1 MNERM
6 NGSKVKHE
14 YQRNDEWIHEWFY
27 WIDEYECERNNK
39 CERNEGWIHEWMVLV
54 EHEFEMNNEWMH
66 EWFYS

>member
-1 MNERM
+1 MNERI

-14 YQRNDEWIHEWFY
+14 YQRNDEWMHEWFY

-39 CERNEGWIHEWMVLV
+39 CEI
-54 EHEFEMNNEWMH
+54 NNERMH